1 MSTEVMSPDDFKL
14 ALPAQFRGNVT
25 QEVMDGVNALL
36 ADPNL
41 AEAYRE
47 RMIGHTSVLRE
58 GKFKLESYLAAV
70 KFVTQKMMNKSD
82 IDAYI
87 ATFPMK
93 YQDFVNR
100 GVSQK
105 DISSYVSAFKKS
117 KLVTKVMEQ
126 ALIPAWVGNADMY
139 QQALNAQFDLGM
151 NAASEKVRVEALNSV
166 LTQLKQPEKTKIT
179 LDVSEEVGDTMAAVR
194 KQMQDLADQQRLHI
208 QGGFANAKDVAAQ
221 RLPFEI
227 EAPQ

>member
-1 MSTEVMSPDDFKL
+1 MTAEVMSPDQFKL

-58 GKFKLESYLAAV
+58 GKFKLESYLGAV

-87 ATFPMK
+87 ATFPTK
-93 YQDFVNR
+93 YQDFVAR
-100 GVSQK
+100 GVAQK
-105 DISSYVSAFKKS
+105 DIASYVSAFKKS
-117 KLVTKVMEQ
+117 KLVTLIMEQ
-126 ALIPAWVGNADMY
+126 ALIPAWVGNQDMY

-151 NAASEKVRVEALNSV
+151 NASSEKVRVEALNSV

-179 LDVSEEVGDTMAAVR
+179 LDISEEVGDVMGAVR
-194 KQMQDLADQQRLHI
+194 KQMQDLAAESQRYI
-208 QGGFANAKDVAAQ
+208 QSGLGNAKDVAAQ
-221 RLPFEI
+221 RLPFEVV
-227 EAPQ
+227 QQ

>member
-1 MSTEVMSPDDFKL
+1 MTTEVMTPEQFKM
-14 ALPAQFRGNVT
+14 ALPAQFRGNVN
-25 QEVMDGVNALL
+25 QEVMDSVNALL

-41 AEAYRE
+41 AEVYRE

-70 KFVTQKMMNKSD
+70 KYVTHKMMGKSNL
-82 IDAYI
+82 DAYI
-87 ATFPMK
+87 ATFPLK

-105 DISSYVSAFKKS
+105 DISSYVSAYNKS
-117 KLVTKVMEQ
+117 KLVNTIMEQ
-126 ALIPAWVGNADMY
+126 ALIPSWVGNQDMY

-151 NAASEKVRVEALNSV
+151 NASSEKVRVEALNSV

-179 LDVSEEVGDTMAAVR
+179 LDISEEASDTMGAVR
-194 KQMQDLADQQRLHI
+194 KQMQELADMQRAHI
-208 QGGFANAKDVAAQ
+208 AQGFGNAKDVAAQ
-221 RLPFEI
+221 RLPIEI
-227 EAPQ
+227 VQ

>member
-1 MSTEVMSPDDFKL
+1 MSTEVMTPDQFKL

-41 AEAYRE
+41 AETYRE

-58 GKFKLESYLAAV
+58 GKFKLESYLGAV
-70 KFVTQKMMNKSD
+70 KYVTQKMMNKSNL
-82 IDAYI
+82 DAYI
-87 ATFPMK
+87 ATFPDK
-93 YQDFVNR
+93 YQDFVAR

-105 DISSYVSAFKKS
+105 DISSYVSAFNKS
-117 KLVTKVMEQ
+117 KLVTLIMEQ
-126 ALIPAWVGNADMY
+126 ALIPAWIGNQDMY

-151 NAASEKVRVEALNSV
+151 NASSEKVRVEALNSV

-179 LDVSEEVGDTMAAVR
+179 LDVSEEVGDTMGVVR
-194 KQMQDLADQQRLHI
+194 KQMQELADQQRQFI
-208 QGGFANAKDVAAQ
+208 EGGFGNAKEVAAQ

-227 EAPQ
+227 TQQ

>member
-1 MSTEVMSPDDFKL
+1 MTEVMSPEQFKM

-58 GKFKLESYLAAV
+58 GKFKLESYLGAV
-70 KFVTQKMMNKSD
+70 KYVTQKMMNKSNL
-82 IDAYI
+82 DAYI
-87 ATFPMK
+87 ATFPDK
-93 YQDFVNR
+93 YQDFVAR

-105 DISSYVSAFKKS
+105 DISSYVSAFNKS
-117 KLVTKVMEQ
+117 KLVNLIMEQ
-126 ALIPAWVGNADMY
+126 ALIPAWVGNQDMY

-151 NAASEKVRVEALNSV
+151 NASSEKVRVEALNSV

-179 LDVSEEVGDTMAAVR
+179 LDISEDLGDTMGAVR
-194 KQMQDLADQQRLHI
+194 KQMQDLADQQRQFI
-208 QGGFANAKDVAAQ
+208 SQGFGSAKEVAAQ
-221 RLPFEI
+221 RLPI
-227 EAPQ
+227 EVSE

>member
-1 MSTEVMSPDDFKL
+1 MTTEVMSPDQFKL

-58 GKFKLESYLAAV
+58 GKFKLESYLGAV
-70 KFVTQKMMNKSD
+70 KYVTQKMMNKSNL
-82 IDAYI
+82 DAYI
-87 ATFPMK
+87 ATFPDK
-93 YQDFVNR
+93 YQDFVAR

-105 DISSYVSAFKKS
+105 DISSYVSAFNKS
-117 KLVTKVMEQ
+117 KLVTLIMEQ
-126 ALIPAWVGNADMY
+126 ALIPAWIGNQDMY

-151 NAASEKVRVEALNSV
+151 NATSEKVRVEALNSV
-166 LTQLKQPEKTKIT
+166 LSQLKQPEKTKIT
-179 LDVSEEVGDTMAAVR
+179 LDISEEVGDTMAAVR
-194 KQMQDLADQQRLHI
+194 KQMQDLASQQQQYI
-208 QGGFANAKDVAAQ
+208 EGGFGSAKDVAAQ
-221 RLPFEI
+221 RLPFEVI
-227 EAPQ
+227 QE

>member
-1 MSTEVMSPDDFKL
+1 MTTALTPDEFKMV
-14 ALPAQFRGNVT
+14 LPAQFRGNVT

-58 GKFKLESYLAAV
+58 GKFKLESYLGAV
-70 KFVTQKMMNKSD
+70 KYVTQKMMNKSNL
-82 IDAYI
+82 DAYI
-87 ATFPMK
+87 ATFPDK
-93 YQDFVNR
+93 YQDFVAR

-105 DISSYVSAFKKS
+105 DISSYVSAFNKS
-117 KLVTKVMEQ
+117 KLVTLIMEQ
-126 ALIPAWVGNADMY
+126 ALIPAWIGNQDMY

-151 NAASEKVRVEALNSV
+151 NASSEKVRVEALNSV
-166 LTQLKQPEKTKIT
+166 LSQLKQPEKTKIT
-179 LDVSEEVGDTMAAVR
+179 LDVSEEVGDTMGAVR
-194 KQMQDLADQQRLHI
+194 KQMQDLAEQQRQFI
-208 QGGFANAKDVAAQ
+208 EGGFGNAKEVAAQ

-227 EAPQ
+227 TQQ

>member
-1 MSTEVMSPDDFKL
+1 MTTALTPDEFKMV
-14 ALPAQFRGNVT
+14 LPAQFRGNVT

-58 GKFKLESYLAAV
+58 GKFKLESYLGAV
-70 KFVTQKMMNKSD
+70 KYVTQKMMNKSNL
-82 IDAYI
+82 DAYI
-87 ATFPMK
+87 ATFPDK
-93 YQDFVNR
+93 YQDFVAR

-105 DISSYVSAFKKS
+105 DISSYVSAFNKS
-117 KLVTKVMEQ
+117 KLVTLIMEQ
-126 ALIPAWVGNADMY
+126 ALIPAWIGNQDMY

-151 NAASEKVRVEALNSV
+151 NASSEKVRVEALNSV
-166 LTQLKQPEKTKIT
+166 LGQLKQPEKTKIT
-179 LDVSEEVGDTMAAVR
+179 LDISEEVGDTMGAVR
-194 KQMQDLADQQRLHI
+194 KQMQDLAEQQRQFI
-208 QGGFANAKDVAAQ
+208 EGGFGNAKEVAAQ

-227 EAPQ
+227 TQQ

>member
-1 MSTEVMSPDDFKL
+1 MTDLLTPEQFKMV
-14 ALPAQFRGNVT
+14 LPAQFRGNVT

-58 GKFKLESYLAAV
+58 GKFKLESYLGAV
-70 KFVTQKMMNKSD
+70 KYVTQKMMNKSNL
-82 IDAYI
+82 DAYI
-87 ATFPMK
+87 ATFPDK
-93 YQDFVNR
+93 YQDFVAR

-105 DISSYVSAFKKS
+105 DISSYVSAFNKS
-117 KLVTKVMEQ
+117 KLVTLIMEQ
-126 ALIPAWVGNADMY
+126 ALIPAWIGNQDMY

-151 NAASEKVRVEALNSV
+151 NASSEKVRVEALNSV
-166 LTQLKQPEKTKIT
+166 LGQLKQPEKTKIT
-179 LDVSEEVGDTMAAVR
+179 LDISEEVGDTMGAVR
-194 KQMQDLADQQRLHI
+194 KQMQDLAEQQRQFI
-208 QGGFANAKDVAAQ
+208 EGGFGNAKEVAAQ

-227 EAPQ
+227 TQQ

>member
-1 MSTEVMSPDDFKL
+1 MTTALTPEEFKMV
-14 ALPAQFRGNVT
+14 LPAQFRGNVT

-58 GKFKLESYLAAV
+58 GKFKLESYLGAV
-70 KFVTQKMMNKSD
+70 KYVTQKMMNKSNL
-82 IDAYI
+82 DAYI
-87 ATFPMK
+87 ATFPDK
-93 YQDFVNR
+93 YQDFVAR

-105 DISSYVSAFKKS
+105 DISSYVSAFNKS
-117 KLVTKVMEQ
+117 KLVTLIMEQ
-126 ALIPAWVGNADMY
+126 ALIPAWIGNQDMY

-151 NAASEKVRVEALNSV
+151 NASSEKVRVEALNSV
-166 LTQLKQPEKTKIT
+166 LSQLKQPEKTKIT
-179 LDVSEEVGDTMAAVR
+179 LDVSEEVGDTMGAVR
-194 KQMQDLADQQRLHI
+194 KQMQDLAEQQRQFI
-208 QGGFANAKDVAAQ
+208 EGGFGNAKEVAAQ

-227 EAPQ
+227 TQQ

>member
-1 MSTEVMSPDDFKL
+1 MSTEVMTPDQFKL

-41 AEAYRE
+41 AETYRE

-58 GKFKLESYLAAV
+58 GKFKLESYLGAV
-70 KFVTQKMMNKSD
+70 KYVTQKMMNKSNL
-82 IDAYI
+82 DAYI
-87 ATFPMK
+87 ATFPDK
-93 YQDFVNR
+93 YQDFVAR

-105 DISSYVSAFKKS
+105 DISSYVSAFNKS
-117 KLVTKVMEQ
+117 KLVTLIMEQ
-126 ALIPAWVGNADMY
+126 ALIPAWIGNQDMY

-151 NAASEKVRVEALNSV
+151 NASSEKVRVEALNSV

-179 LDVSEEVGDTMAAVR
+179 LDVSEEVGDTMGAVR
-194 KQMQDLADQQRLHI
+194 KQMQELADQQRQFI
-208 QGGFANAKDVAAQ
+208 EGGFGNAKEVAAQ

-227 EAPQ
+227 TQQ

>member
-1 MSTEVMSPDDFKL
+1 MTDLLTPEQFKMV
-14 ALPAQFRGNVT
+14 LPAQFRGNVT

-58 GKFKLESYLAAV
+58 GKFKLESYLGAV
-70 KFVTQKMMNKSD
+70 KYVTQKMMNKSNL
-82 IDAYI
+82 DAYI
-87 ATFPMK
+87 ATFPDK
-93 YQDFVNR
+93 YQDFVAR

-105 DISSYVSAFKKS
+105 DISSYVSAFNKS
-117 KLVTKVMEQ
+117 KLVTLIMEQ
-126 ALIPAWVGNADMY
+126 ALIPAWIGNQDMY

-151 NAASEKVRVEALNSV
+151 NASSEKVRVEALNSV
-166 LTQLKQPEKTKIT
+166 LSQLKQPEKTKIT
-179 LDVSEEVGDTMAAVR
+179 LDVSEEVGDTMGAVR
-194 KQMQDLADQQRLHI
+194 KQMQDLAEQQRQFI
-208 QGGFANAKDVAAQ
+208 EGGFGNAKEVAAQ

-227 EAPQ
+227 TQQ

>member
-1 MSTEVMSPDDFKL
+1 MSTEVMTPDQFKL

-47 RMIGHTSVLRE
+47 RMVGHTSVLRE
-58 GKFKLESYLAAV
+58 GKFKLESYLGAV

-87 ATFPMK
+87 ATFPVK

-117 KLVTKVMEQ
+117 KLVTLIMEQ
-126 ALIPAWVGNADMY
+126 ALIPAWVGNQDMY

-151 NAASEKVRVEALNSV
+151 NAGSEKVRVEALNSV

-179 LDVSEEVGDTMAAVR
+179 LDISEDVGDVMGAVR
-194 KQMQDLADQQRLHI
+194 KQMQELAAESQRYI
-208 QGGFANAKDVAAQ
+208 QSGLGTAKDVAAQ
-221 RLPFEI
+221 RLPFEVV
-227 EAPQ
+227 QQ

>member
-1 MSTEVMSPDDFKL
+1 MSPDQFKL

-58 GKFKLESYLAAV
+58 GRFKLESYLGAV

-87 ATFPMK
+87 ATFPAK
-93 YQDFVNR
+93 YQDFVAR
-100 GVSQK
+100 GVAQK
-105 DISSYVSAFKKS
+105 DIASYVSAFKKS
-117 KLVTKVMEQ
+117 KLVTLIMEQ
-126 ALIPAWVGNADMY
+126 ALIPAWVGNQDMY

-151 NAASEKVRVEALNSV
+151 NASSEKVRVEALNSV

-179 LDVSEEVGDTMAAVR
+179 LDISEEVGDVMGAVR
-194 KQMQDLADQQRLHI
+194 KQMQDLAAESQRYI
-208 QGGFANAKDVAAQ
+208 QSGLGNAKDVAAQ
-221 RLPFEI
+221 RLPFEVV
-227 EAPQ
+227 QQ

>member
-1 MSTEVMSPDDFKL
+1 MTDLLTPEQFKMV
-14 ALPAQFRGNVT
+14 LPAQFRGNVT

-58 GKFKLESYLAAV
+58 GKFKLESYLGAV
-70 KFVTQKMMNKSD
+70 KYVTQKMMNKSNL
-82 IDAYI
+82 DAYI
-87 ATFPMK
+87 ATFPDK
-93 YQDFVNR
+93 YQDFVAR

-105 DISSYVSAFKKS
+105 DISSYVSAFNKS
-117 KLVTKVMEQ
+117 KLVTLIMEQ
-126 ALIPAWVGNADMY
+126 ALIPAWIGNQDMY

-151 NAASEKVRVEALNSV
+151 NASSEKVRVEALNSV
-166 LTQLKQPEKTKIT
+166 LGQLKQPEKTKIT
-179 LDVSEEVGDTMAAVR
+179 LDISEEVGDTMGAVR
-194 KQMQDLADQQRLHI
+194 KQMQDLAEQQRQFI
-208 QGGFANAKDVAAQ
+208 EGGFGNAKEVAAQ

-227 EAPQ
+227 TPQ

>member
-1 MSTEVMSPDDFKL
+1 MSTEVMSPEQFKL

-47 RMIGHTSVLRE
+47 RMVGHTSVLRE
-58 GKFKLESYLAAV
+58 GKFKLESYLGAV

-87 ATFPMK
+87 ATFPVK

-117 KLVTKVMEQ
+117 KLVTLIMEQ
-126 ALIPAWVGNADMY
+126 ALIPAWVGNQDMY

-151 NAASEKVRVEALNSV
+151 NAGSEKVRVEALNSV

-179 LDVSEEVGDTMAAVR
+179 LDISEEVGDVMGAVR
-194 KQMQDLADQQRLHI
+194 KQMQELAAESQRYI
-208 QGGFANAKDVAAQ
+208 QSGLGTAKDVAAQ
-221 RLPFEI
+221 RLPFEVV
-227 EAPQ
+227 QS

>member
-1 MSTEVMSPDDFKL
+1 MTTEVMTPDQFKL

-41 AEAYRE
+41 AETYRE

-58 GKFKLESYLAAV
+58 GKFKLESYLGAV
-70 KFVTQKMMNKSD
+70 KYVTQKMMNKSNL
-82 IDAYI
+82 DAYI
-87 ATFPMK
+87 ATFPDK
-93 YQDFVNR
+93 YQDFVAR

-105 DISSYVSAFKKS
+105 DISSYVSAFNKS
-117 KLVTKVMEQ
+117 KLVTLIMEQ
-126 ALIPAWVGNADMY
+126 ALIPAWIGNQDMY

-151 NAASEKVRVEALNSV
+151 NASSEKVRVEALNSV

-179 LDVSEEVGDTMAAVR
+179 LDVSEEVGDTMGAVR
-194 KQMQDLADQQRLHI
+194 KQMQELADQQRQFI
-208 QGGFANAKDVAAQ
+208 EGGFGNAKEVAAQ

-227 EAPQ
+227 TQQ

>member
-1 MSTEVMSPDDFKL
+1 MTTEVMTPDQFKL

-41 AEAYRE
+41 AETYRE

-58 GKFKLESYLAAV
+58 GKFKLESYLGAV
-70 KFVTQKMMNKSD
+70 KYVTQKMMNKSNL
-82 IDAYI
+82 DAYI
-87 ATFPMK
+87 ATFPDK
-93 YQDFVNR
+93 YQDFVAR

-105 DISSYVSAFKKS
+105 DISSYVSAFNKS
-117 KLVTKVMEQ
+117 KLVTLIMEQ
-126 ALIPAWVGNADMY
+126 ALIPAWIGNQDMY

-151 NAASEKVRVEALNSV
+151 NASSEKVRVEALNSV

-179 LDVSEEVGDTMAAVR
+179 LDISEEVGDTMGAVR
-194 KQMQDLADQQRLHI
+194 KQMQELADQQREFI
-208 QGGFANAKDVAAQ
+208 QGGFGNAKEVAAQ
-221 RLPFEI
+221 RLPFEVI
-227 EAPQ
+227 QQ

>member
-1 MSTEVMSPDDFKL
+1 MTDLLTPEQFKMV
-14 ALPAQFRGNVT
+14 LPAQFRGNVT

-58 GKFKLESYLAAV
+58 GKFKLESYLGAV
-70 KFVTQKMMNKSD
+70 KYVTQKMMNKSNL
-82 IDAYI
+82 DAYI
-87 ATFPMK
+87 ATFPDK
-93 YQDFVNR
+93 YQDFVAR

-105 DISSYVSAFKKS
+105 DISSYVSAFNKS
-117 KLVTKVMEQ
+117 KLVTLIMEQ
-126 ALIPAWVGNADMY
+126 ALIPAWIGNQDMY

-151 NAASEKVRVEALNSV
+151 NASSEKVRVEALNSV
-166 LTQLKQPEKTKIT
+166 LGQLKQPEKTKIT
-179 LDVSEEVGDTMAAVR
+179 LDISEEVGDTMGAVR
-194 KQMQDLADQQRLHI
+194 KQMQELADQQRQFI
-208 QGGFANAKDVAAQ
+208 EGGFGNAKEVAAQ

-227 EAPQ
+227 TQQ

>member
-1 MSTEVMSPDDFKL
+1 MV
-14 ALPAQFRGNVT
+14 LPAQFRGNVT

-58 GKFKLESYLAAV
+58 GKFKLESYLGAV
-70 KFVTQKMMNKSD
+70 KYVTQKMMNKSNL
-82 IDAYI
+82 DAYI
-87 ATFPMK
+87 ATFPDK
-93 YQDFVNR
+93 YQDFVAR

-105 DISSYVSAFKKS
+105 DISSYVSAFNKS
-117 KLVTKVMEQ
+117 KLVTLIMEQ
-126 ALIPAWVGNADMY
+126 ALIPAWIGNQDMY

-151 NAASEKVRVEALNSV
+151 NASSEKVRVEALNSV
-166 LTQLKQPEKTKIT
+166 LSQLKQPEKTKIT
-179 LDVSEEVGDTMAAVR
+179 LDVSEEVGDTMGAVR
-194 KQMQDLADQQRLHI
+194 KQMQDLAEQQRQFI
-208 QGGFANAKDVAAQ
+208 EGGFGNAKEVAAQ

-227 EAPQ
+227 TQQ

>member
-1 MSTEVMSPDDFKL
+1 MSTEVMTPEQFKL

-47 RMIGHTSVLRE
+47 RMVGHTSVLRE
-58 GKFKLESYLAAV
+58 GKFKLESYLGAV

-87 ATFPMK
+87 ATFPVK
-93 YQDFVNR
+93 YQDFVVR

-117 KLVTKVMEQ
+117 KLVTLIMEQ
-126 ALIPAWVGNADMY
+126 ALIPAWVGNQDMY

-151 NAASEKVRVEALNSV
+151 NAGSEKVRVEALNSV

-179 LDVSEEVGDTMAAVR
+179 LDISEEVGDVMGAVR
-194 KQMQDLADQQRLHI
+194 KQMQELAAESQRYI
-208 QGGFANAKDVAAQ
+208 QSGLGTAKDVAAQ
-221 RLPFEI
+221 RLPFEV
-227 EAPQ
+227 AQQ

>member
-1 MSTEVMSPDDFKL
+1 MSTEVMTPDQFKL

-47 RMIGHTSVLRE
+47 RMVGHTSVLRE
-58 GKFKLESYLAAV
+58 GKFKLESYLGAV

-87 ATFPMK
+87 ATFPVK

-117 KLVTKVMEQ
+117 KLVTLIMEQ
-126 ALIPAWVGNADMY
+126 ALIPAWVGNQDMY

-151 NAASEKVRVEALNSV
+151 NAGSEKVRVEALNSV

-179 LDVSEEVGDTMAAVR
+179 LDISEEVGDVMGAVR
-194 KQMQDLADQQRLHI
+194 KQMQELAAESQRYI
-208 QGGFANAKDVAAQ
+208 QSGLGTAKDVAAQ
-221 RLPFEI
+221 RLPFEVV
-227 EAPQ
+227 QQ

>member
-1 MSTEVMSPDDFKL
+1 MTDLLTPDQFKM

-58 GKFKLESYLAAV
+58 GKFKLESYLGAV
-70 KFVTQKMMNKSD
+70 KYVTQKMMNKSNL
-82 IDAYI
+82 DAYI
-87 ATFPMK
+87 ATFPDK
-93 YQDFVNR
+93 YQDFVAR

-105 DISSYVSAFKKS
+105 DISSYVSAFNKS
-117 KLVTKVMEQ
+117 KLVTLIMEQ
-126 ALIPAWVGNADMY
+126 ALIPAWIGNQDMY

-151 NAASEKVRVEALNSV
+151 NASSEKVRVEALNSV
-166 LTQLKQPEKTKIT
+166 LGQLKQPEKTKIT
-179 LDVSEEVGDTMAAVR
+179 LDISEEVGDTMGAVR
-194 KQMQDLADQQRLHI
+194 KQMQELADQQRQFI
-208 QGGFANAKDVAAQ
+208 QGGFGNAKEVAAQ
-221 RLPFEI
+221 RLPFEVVQ
-227 EAPQ
+227 E